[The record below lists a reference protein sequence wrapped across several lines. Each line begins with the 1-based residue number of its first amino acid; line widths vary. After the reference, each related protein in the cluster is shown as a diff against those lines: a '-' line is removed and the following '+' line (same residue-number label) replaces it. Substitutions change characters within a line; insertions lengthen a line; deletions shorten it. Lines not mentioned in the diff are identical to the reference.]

1 MGRSLERAA
10 SGTTRVGHIGGDD
23 FLVLADPDG
32 LDPLA
37 AAVLDVPW
45 AAGGRPV
52 TLSLAT
58 VLCAAGSVADHRQ
71 AAASLAPLKQAAKAL
86 PGASWVIGRSGTP
99 GHEVRRGVLSGAAPV
114 AGAAWTGTGP
124 RAEAE
129 SGRAAAG

>member
-1 MGRSLERAA
+1 
-10 SGTTRVGHIGGDD
+10 VGHIGGDD

-37 AAVLDVPW
+37 CAVLDVNW

-52 TLSLAT
+52 TMSLAT
-58 VLCAAGSVADHRQ
+58 VLCSAGSVADHRQ

-86 PGASWVIGRSGTP
+86 PGASWVIGRSDSP
-99 GHEVRRGVLSGAAPV
+99 GHEVRRGMRSGAAPV
-114 AGAAWTGTGP
+114 SGAAWAGTGP

-129 SGRAAAG
+129 SGRAATG